1 MEKYLTATGVRKHY
15 GDATALHDATLTL
28 QQGEILALLG
38 PNGAGKTT
46 LIKILATLL
55 AKDDG
60 QVKVMGYDLD
70 RHPHESRHLFG
81 YVGQDTERS
90 AYARLTVREN
100 LHFFGALRGMK
111 KQAINQQ
118 IEKLAGYFHFER
130 QLGQLFVHLSGGQK
144 QTVVIMR
151 ALLHNPPLVYLDE
164 PTKGLDPIIA
174 QKIRTFLRGYVA
186 QESKALLLTSH
197 ILTEVDE
204 LADRVALIHRG
215 RIPMV
220 GTPESLKAAVGASDL
235 IEVEKTRLAPAI
247 QARLQ
252 ELGSVLFALERTPAW
267 LSLAVADPLTGME
280 EIIQVLRQEQ
290 VRPRFRQHTVSLED
304 AFIHH
309 IGALD
314 ETFEQ

>member
-1 MEKYLTATGVRKHY
+1 MEPALTATNLCKRFGN
-15 GDATALHDATLTL
+15 ATALYNASLTL
-28 QQGEILALLG
+28 HAGEILALLG

-60 QVKVMGYDLD
+60 QVTILGYDLD
-70 RHPHESRHLFG
+70 RQPHEIRHCFG

-111 KQAINQQ
+111 RTVIDGQ
-118 IEKLAGYFHFER
+118 IEKLAGYFAFER
-130 QLGQLFVHLSGGQK
+130 QLSQLFVHLSGGQK

-151 ALLHNPPLVYLDE
+151 ALLHNPPLIYLD
-164 PTKGLDPIIA
+164 DPIIA
-174 QKIRTFLRGYVA
+174 QKIRTFLRTYVQ
-186 QESKALLLTSH
+186 QEGKALLLTSH

-215 RIPMV
+215 RIPLV
-220 GTPESLKAAVGASDL
+220 GTAESLKVALGTRDF
-235 IEVEKTRLAPAI
+235 IELETRLLPLAT

-252 ELGSVLFALERTPAW
+252 ALGSVLFVLERTPAW
-267 LSLAVADPLTGME
+267 LSLAVADPLGGME

-290 VRPRFRQHTVSLED
+290 VRPRFRQRTVSLED